1 MKQAIAK
8 TLSLFSL
15 ARIFPDEASVV
26 ALFERVLWGEKPICP
41 HCKSTDNFPRPT
53 RRGHRCNECRKDF
66 TVRTGTIFE
75 QSRLPLRT
83 WLFASYLIT
92 TARKGVSSLQLSKEL
107 EITQKTAW
115 FLLHR
120 LRDAAAPEIGELLS
134 GIVEIDETFLG
145 GKDSNRHEHKKHN
158 VGGGTTGKTAI
169 LGMRERGDKGRVVAM
184 NIPDVKGDT
193 LKAEIAAQVATGS
206 VVMTDEWRGY
216 KGIAKQG
223 YTHEAVKHSAK
234 EFVSGMAHTNGIESV
249 WAVLKRGFNGVYHN
263 WSVKHTA
270 RYVNEFSF
278 RLNEGN
284 VRRDTIDRLESLI
297 RAANGKR
304 LTYAALT
311 A

>member
-1 MKQAIAK
+1 MQKAIAK

-66 TVRTGTIFE
+66 SVRMGTIFE

-107 EITQKTAW
+107 DITQKTAW

-134 GIVEIDETFLG
+134 GIVEIDETYIG
-145 GKDSNRHEHKKHN
+145 GSEKNKHEHKKLN
-158 VGGGTTGKTAI
+158 AGRGPVGKTAVVG
-169 LGMRERGDKGRVVAM
+169 LRERGGRTVAM
-184 NIPDVKGDT
+184 PVENTG
-193 LKAEIAAQVATGS
+193 KAVLHGVIEACVAAGS

-216 KGIAKQG
+216 NGLADAG

-234 EFVSGMAHTNGIESV
+234 EYVLGMAHTNGIESV

-263 WSVKHTA
+263 WSVKHLG
-270 RYVNEFSF
+270 RYVAEFTF

-284 VRRDTIDRLESLI
+284 VRRDTIDRIASLVK
-297 RAANGKR
+297 AANGKR